1 MENVL
6 KMLLVIDIIAC
17 RKLLKMILIFDKN
30 ANCKVL
36 KMLMMMI
43 RNNCTTNPQF
53 LELHTLIE
61 HTASKSSGNQA

>member
-6 KMLLVIDIIAC
+6 NMLLVIDIIAC
-17 RKLLKMILIFDKN
+17 RKLLKIILLFDKN

-43 RNNCTTNPQF
+43 RNNRTTNLHF
-53 LELHTLIE
+53 LELHALIQ
-61 HTASKSSGNQA
+61 HTDSKSSGNQA

>member
-36 KMLMMMI
+36 KMLMMI
-43 RNNCTTNPQF
+43 RNNRTTNPQF
-53 LELHTLIE
+53 FELHALIE
-61 HTASKSSGNQA
+61 HAASKSSGNGA